1 MTAQGVAK
9 VDDRREAVTLTF
21 ADQLFV
27 PLPSGALYWPDEQ
40 TLLVADLHLE
50 KMSSFVARGLFLP
63 PYDSY
68 ATLRLVGRDVEAT
81 GAKRLISLGDSFH
94 RDTGTGTLPP
104 DARAL
109 LDRLTKDVE
118 WVWIA
123 GNHDPAPHDL
133 GGRCCGGLSIRDI
146 TLTHEPAAVHD
157 RVIAGHLHP
166 AARVYINGR
175 STRRPCF
182 AADDR
187 LLLMP
192 AYGVSTG
199 SINILSDPF
208 TGLLNRAALRVMMLG
223 RDAVYPVSVRRL
235 VRG

>member
-1 MTAQGVAK
+1 MTALIANARQDHHPAPVI
-9 VDDRREAVTLTF
+9 RF
-21 ADQLFV
+21 AGHAFL
-27 PLPSGALYWPDEQ
+27 PLPSGALFWQQMD

-68 ATLRLVGRDVEAT
+68 ATLRQLGRDIEAT
-81 GAKRLISLGDSFH
+81 GASRLISLGDSFH
-94 RDTGTGTLPP
+94 RDSGTGTLPP

-109 LDRLTKDVE
+109 LDQLISEIE
-118 WVWIA
+118 WTWIA
-123 GNHDPAPHDL
+123 GNHDPAPHEL
-133 GGRCCGGLSIRDI
+133 GGTCCDELEVAGI
-146 TLTHEPAAVHD
+146 TLTHEPSNIRD

-182 AADDR
+182 AADER

-199 SINILSDPF
+199 SLNILSDPF
-208 TGLLNRAALRVMMLG
+208 TGLFDRAELKVMMLG
-223 RDAVYPVSVRRL
+223 RDAVYPVSVHRL